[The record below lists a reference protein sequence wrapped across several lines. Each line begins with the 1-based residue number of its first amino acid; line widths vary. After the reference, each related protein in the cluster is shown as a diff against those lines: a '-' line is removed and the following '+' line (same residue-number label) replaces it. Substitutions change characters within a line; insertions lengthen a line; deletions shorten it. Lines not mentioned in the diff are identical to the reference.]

1 MSLLLALAGFTRLGV
16 WRIERNNPPVGI
28 FAEVNGNK
36 LHYVHVPAGPDA
48 DLPPLVFIHG
58 ASGNLKD
65 PMQAFLP
72 LLQGRAELLFMDR
85 PGHGW
90 STLGN
95 ADDNRIEKQADAI
108 AALMDKVGMKSA
120 IIIGHSFGGS
130 VTASLVLAHPDKAQ
144 GVVFL
149 SAATHPWPGCSVA
162 GYYTLTSLPV
172 IGRIFAETIALP
184 AGLMRLEKGS
194 ACVFHPNPV
203 PANYTKD
210 GSISLVL
217 RPSSFRANAIQ
228 VKSLCADNAAK
239 APRYST
245 IKAPTIIIS
254 GNEDTV
260 VLEEIHS
267 KGLARDIAGSELVW
281 VEGMGHKP
289 DYVATGLAIEA
300 IEKLSGFKRD
310 LQARAKELEV
320 TLKATRVNCEAP
332 VR

>member
-1 MSLLLALAGFTRLGV
+1 
-16 WRIERNNPPVGI
+16 
-28 FAEVNGNK
+28 VNGNK
-36 LHYVHVPAGPDA
+36 LHYVHVPAGANA

-65 PMQAFLP
+65 PMTPFLP
-72 LLQGRAELLFMDR
+72 LLKGRAEMLFLDR

-90 STLGN
+90 STLGS
-95 ADDNRIEKQADAI
+95 AEDNRIERQADTI
-108 AALMDKVGMKSA
+108 AGLMDKVGMKSA
-120 IIIGHSFGGS
+120 IIVGHSFGGS
-130 VTASLVLAHPDKAQ
+130 VAASFVLAHPDKAR

-172 IGRIFAETIALP
+172 IGRVFAETIALP

-203 PANYTKD
+203 PGTYTTD
-210 GSISLVL
+210 GSIGLVL

-228 VKSLCADNAAK
+228 VKSLCSNNAAK
-239 APRYST
+239 VAQYST
-245 IKAPTIIIS
+245 IKTPTIIIS

-281 VEGMGHKP
+281 VEGLGHKP
-289 DYVATGLAIEA
+289 DYVATSLAVEA
-300 IEKLSGFKRD
+300 IEKLSGFERD
-310 LQARAKELEV
+310 LQASAKALEV
-320 TLKATRVNCEAP
+320 TLKASRVDCEAP
-332 VR
+332 VRKAG